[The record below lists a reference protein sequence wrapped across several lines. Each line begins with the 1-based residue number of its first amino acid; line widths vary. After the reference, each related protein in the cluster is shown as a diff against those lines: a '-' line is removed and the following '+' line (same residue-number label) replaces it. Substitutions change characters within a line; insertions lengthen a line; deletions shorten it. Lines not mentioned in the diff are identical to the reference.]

1 MGPGAD
7 ADGLYLERILELV
20 GLIESG
26 LEQVDQAEFLGSRDK
41 LDLTAFRL
49 FQVGELT
56 NKLSLDIKQRHP
68 EIAWPSIYGLR
79 NLITHHYET
88 TKPQAIWTI
97 ATNSLDALGAVC
109 RQEQG
114 RLDQ

>member
-1 MGPGAD
+1 MAPGSD
-7 ADGLYLERILELV
+7 ADGLYLERILELI

-26 LEQVDQAEFLGSRDK
+26 LKEVDEAAFVNSRDK

-49 FQVGELT
+49 FQIGELT

-79 NLITHHYET
+79 NLIAHHYEK
-88 TKPQAIWTI
+88 TKPQALWTI

-109 RQEQG
+109 RQELN
-114 RLDQ
+114 RLDS

>member
-1 MGPGAD
+1 MSPGPD
-7 ADGLYLERILELV
+7 ADGLYLERVLELI

-26 LEQVDQAEFLGSRDK
+26 LEEVNQAAFLSSRDK

-49 FQVGELT
+49 FQIGELT

-79 NLITHHYET
+79 NLIAHHYEK
-88 TKPQAIWTI
+88 TKPLALWTI
-97 ATNSLDALGAVC
+97 ATNSLDALAAVC
-109 RQEQG
+109 RQELD
-114 RLDQ
+114 RLDP

>member
-1 MGPGAD
+1 MAPGAD
-7 ADGLYLERILELV
+7 ADGLYLERILELI
-20 GLIESG
+20 GLIGSG
-26 LEQVDQAEFLGSRDK
+26 LEEVDRTEFLSSRDK

-49 FQVGELT
+49 FQIGELT

-79 NLITHHYET
+79 NLIAHHYEK
-88 TKPQAIWTI
+88 TKPQALWTI

-109 RQEQG
+109 RQELD
-114 RLDQ
+114 RLDP